1 MRRKKY
7 SLRAGGS
14 FSEMI
19 GPVTADVFRTAMPD
33 GSMLLI
39 DGDGRGIAVKCAEG
53 TACLTQPSDPEDHI
67 LRSGESFIID
77 RKGLVAVTAL
87 TNTRINISMGI
98 SNLNSG
104 TGQAYLSDANEY
116 DGTIIDTPF

>member
-19 GPVTADVFRTAMPD
+19 SPVTADVFRTAMPD

-39 DGDGRGIAVKCAEG
+39 DGDGRGTVVMCAEG

-87 TNTRINISMGI
+87 
-98 SNLNSG
+98 
-104 TGQAYLSDANEY
+104 A
-116 DGTIIDTPF
+116 DTQVVVSSQPLFIP